1 MRRRSYSDS
10 EELHRLQP
18 SIYERRVIQHI
29 DGEDDVRQYHSDVA
43 LVRPGVAGTWM
54 DFVPPPHVP
63 PLLPPAGVD
72 ALPSE
77 GALTDWAARWWK
89 RTDRPARAL
98 SPERY
103 AHTLGLRQSSRDDR
117 NQYVSVEGTPC
128 RDEYYGSSMGL
139 KGLLSSAE
147 PSVLRGTARNLQSM
161 LDRRAVDGNGGD
173 PHTRH
178 LTGAMLC
185 EVQRLQTD
193 VEPGAVD
200 NRTRQMVRGTA
211 AALELAADHKEG
223 KVDGKTEDMM
233 KSHVGRHLSSPDT
246 NIWLQEALPFTAESD
261 GRRHGRVAFGNEET
275 YTRLDEV
282 GNRWDE
288 VQTQR
293 HEQRLKDRAGL
304 SSMNKWPT
312 PGL

>member
-1 MRRRSYSDS
+1 M
-10 EELHRLQP
+10 
-18 SIYERRVIQHI
+18 IQHI
-29 DGEDDVRQYHSDVA
+29 DVEDDVRQYHNDVA
-43 LVRPGVAGTWM
+43 LVRPGAVDAWM
-54 DFVPPPHVP
+54 DFVPPPHAALP
-63 PLLPPAGVD
+63 LPPAGVD
-72 ALPSE
+72 ALPPE
-77 GALTDWAARWWK
+77 GALTGWTVPRW
-89 RTDRPARAL
+89 RRIDRSARAL

-103 AHTLGLRQSSRDDR
+103 AHTLGLRQSPRDDG
-117 NQYVSVEGTPC
+117 NQYVSVESTSC
-128 RDEYYGSSMGL
+128 RDEYYGSSRRL

-147 PSVLRGTARNLQSM
+147 PSVLRGAARNLQSM

-173 PHTRH
+173 PHTCH
-178 LTGAMLC
+178 LTGAMLR

-193 VEPGAVD
+193 VEPGVVD
-200 NRTRQMVRGTA
+200 NRTCRMVRGTA
-211 AALELAADHKEG
+211 AALELAADHKER

-233 KSHVGRHLSSPDT
+233 KRHVGRHLDFPDT